1 MTPAPWKQRAL
12 AYAQLMRLH
21 RPIGTLL
28 LLWPVLWALWIAAE
42 GIPDLHVLAVF
53 VAGTLFMRSAGCVIN
68 DIADRDIDGHVA
80 RTKVRPFARGAVS
93 VREAMILFCVLVACS
108 AALVATMN
116 RLTFYLSFVGIV
128 LAVIYP
134 FMKRYTYVP
143 QIFLGAA
150 FGWAVPMAFAAQ
162 TNTVPP
168 VAWAMMATAV
178 LWAMVYDTQYAMVDR
193 DDDIKI
199 GVKSTA
205 ILFGD
210 ADRGF
215 IAAFQVMLLAG
226 LALIGHA
233 AHLGWPYGV
242 GLVGCAALAGHQQ
255 RLIHERIPARC
266 FAAFMNNN
274 WYGAC
279 VFAGIAGHYAL
290 LANP

>member
-1 MTPAPWKQRAL
+1 MTTNSWGQRAL

-42 GIPDLHVLAVF
+42 GVPDLHVLVVF
-53 VAGTLFMRSAGCVIN
+53 VIGTFSMRSAGCVIN

-93 VREAMILFCVLVACS
+93 VREALVLFFLLVALS

-116 RLTFYLSFVGIV
+116 RLTLYLSFVGIV
-128 LAVIYP
+128 LAVVYP

-162 TNTVPP
+162 TNAVPP
-168 VAWAMMATAV
+168 VAWAMMAAAV

-215 IAAFQVMLLAG
+215 IAAFQILL
-226 LALIGHA
+226 LIGLVLIGQT
-233 AHLGWPYGV
+233 AHLGWPYSA
-242 GLVGCAALAGHQQ
+242 GLAGCAALAVYQQ
-255 RLIHERIPARC
+255 RLIRERIPARC

-279 VFAGIAGHYAL
+279 VFAGIATHYAL
-290 LANP
+290 LAPA

>member
-12 AYAQLMRLH
+12 TYAQLMRLH

-42 GIPDLHVLAVF
+42 GVPDLHVLVVF
-53 VAGTLFMRSAGCVIN
+53 VLGTLFMRSAGCVIN
-68 DIADRDIDGHVA
+68 DIADRDIDGHVT
-80 RTKVRPFARGAVS
+80 RTRVRPFARGAVS
-93 VREAMILFCVLVACS
+93 VREALILFGLLVACS

-116 RLTFYLSFVGIV
+116 RLTLYLSFVGIV
-128 LAVIYP
+128 LAIIYP

-168 VAWAMMATAV
+168 VAWAMMAAAV

-193 DDDIKI
+193 EDDLKI

-205 ILFGD
+205 ILFGE

-215 IAAFQVMLLAG
+215 IAAFQIMLLTG
-226 LALIGHA
+226 LALIGRTA
-233 AHLGWPYGV
+233 NLGWPYGV
-242 GLVGCAALAGHQQ
+242 ALIACTALAVYQQ
-255 RLIHERIPARC
+255 RLIHAREPARC
-266 FAAFMNNN
+266 FTAFMNNN

-279 VFAGIAGHYAL
+279 VFAGIAAHYAL
-290 LANP
+290 LTNV